1 MRAFIIR
8 TFGKQLLRFILGCT
22 LAVTI
27 LGSAIAA
34 TQLEIQTVPMLKLTG
49 EVGTT
54 NQIQYMMELGQTN
67 AWNVLTN
74 IVLTNSPQFYVDTSA
89 TGTVKRFYQAV
100 VMGGTNANVPD
111 GMALIP
117 AGEFTMGDTMGDSV
131 GVNVTN
137 PYVIY
142 PPAMSDELP
151 TNSVYVSA
159 FYMDKTL
166 VTKALWN
173 EVYTWAGAH
182 GYTFDNPGLGK
193 AVNHPVQTVSWYDA
207 VKWCNARSEME
218 SRTPAYYTSADQ
230 TTVYRSGQVAMQKDW
245 VKWNAGYRLPTE
257 AEWEKGARG
266 GLSGKRFPWGDTIS
280 HTQANYYSDSGY
292 SYDTSPTSG
301 YHPTYNDGVSPYTS
315 PGGSFAPNGN
325 GLYDM
330 AGNLLELCWN
340 WYASDISGSL
350 SGSYGPDS
358 GSGRILRGGQWGN
371 YANICRVSSRSGIP
385 SDFVSST
392 IGFRSVLPQ
401 AQ

>member
-1 MRAFIIR
+1 MRKFIIR
-8 TFGKQLLRFILGCT
+8 TSGKPLLRSILGCT
-22 LAVTI
+22 LAITI

-34 TQLEIQTVPMLKLTG
+34 TQLEIQSVPMLKLTG

-54 NQIQYMMELGQTN
+54 NQIQYVTELGQTN

-100 VMGGTNANVPD
+100 VMGGTNANIPD

-117 AGEFTMGDTMGDSV
+117 AGEFTMGDAMGDTLV
-131 GVNVTN
+131 YVND
-137 PYVIY
+137 PHVIY
-142 PPAMSDELP
+142 PPLPSNELP
-151 TNSVYVSA
+151 TRSVNVSA
-159 FYMDKTL
+159 FSMDKTL
-166 VTKALWN
+166 VTKALWDQVN
-173 EVYTWAGAH
+173 NWAKAH
-182 GYTFDNPGLGK
+182 GYTFDNGGSGK
-193 AVNHPVQTVSWYDA
+193 AGNHPIQMLSWYDA

-230 TTVYRSGQVAMQKDW
+230 STVYRSGQVAVQNDW

-280 HTQANYYSDSGY
+280 HTQANYYSDSAY
-292 SYDTSPTSG
+292 SYDISLSSG
-301 YHPTYNDGVSPYTS
+301 YHTTYNDGVSPYTS
-315 PGGSFAPNGN
+315 PVGSFAPNGY

-330 AGNLLELCWN
+330 AGNLLELCWD
-340 WYASDISGSL
+340 WYVFDVSGSQ
-350 SGSYGPDS
+350 SDPHGPDL

-371 YANICRVSSRSGIP
+371 NADICRVSSRSGIP

-392 IGFRSVLPQ
+392 IGFRSVLPAGQ
-401 AQ
+401 